1 MVGTLLSKLCKSKA
15 TGLENISTRLLCNC
29 SDLIAES
36 ICAFFNCSINSGV
49 FPNEWKCSKVI
60 PLFEQGERRDLNNYS
75 PISITPIVAKVF
87 ERIIYDQVYTY
98 LMDNSLLSNC
108 QSGFQT
114 LHSTVT
120 ALLEATNNW
129 SYNID
134 QGNVNA
140 VVFLDLKKAFDT
152 VDHAILLSK
161 LSVYGLGGRVGS
173 WFGSYLHNRKQKC
186 FVNSH
191 LSSYRFLPCGI
202 PQGTILGPLLFLIY
216 INDLPNC
223 LTHSQPRMYA
233 EDTNLTFA
241 SNNFCDIDYK
251 VNEDH
256 DNVNKWLIANK
267 LTLNQSK
274 TEFMLIGSRQKL
286 NTLQSAPS
294 LAIDGHPVSQ
304 VSQTKSLGVKIDD
317 NLFWTAHINDLT
329 KKIASGINA
338 LKRIRSF
345 VPTTTLK
352 LIFNS
357 LVQPHFNY
365 CCSVWDSCNKTY
377 AEKLQKLQN
386 RAARVLTFSGY
397 DANADLLFEKLGW
410 KTLPHSVS
418 FKRPSWSTDLLM
430 V

>member
-1 MVGTLLSKLCKSKA
+1 MKLLSYLKRFVSIGSKLAEKIPYNENDNTHLDYLTSQTSANFQLNITNASVVGTLLSKLCKSKA
-15 TGLENISTRLLCNC
+15 TGLDNISTRLLCNC

-36 ICAFFNCSINSGV
+36 ICAIFNCSINSGV
-49 FPNEWKCSKVI
+49 LPNEWKFSKLI
-60 PLFEQGERRDLNNYS
+60 PLFKQGERRDLNNYR

-108 QSGFQT
+108 QSGFRT

-186 FVNSH
+186 YVNGH

-202 PQGTILGPLLFLIY
+202 PQGTILGPLLFQIY

-223 LTHSQPRMYA
+223 LTHSRPRMYA
-233 EDTNLTFA
+233 DDTNLTFA
-241 SNNFCDIDYK
+241 SNNVCDIDYK
-251 VNEDH
+251 LNEDL

-267 LTLNQSK
+267 LTLKTKIKYVTISSIPSDRWASCQSSFPNK
-274 TEFMLIGSRQKL
+274 
-286 NTLQSAPS
+286 
-294 LAIDGHPVSQ
+294 VSW
-304 VSQTKSLGVKIDD
+304 GE
-317 NLFWTAHINDLT
+317 N
-329 KKIASGINA
+329 
-338 LKRIRSF
+338 
-345 VPTTTLK
+345 
-352 LIFNS
+352 
-357 LVQPHFNY
+357 
-365 CCSVWDSCNKTY
+365 
-377 AEKLQKLQN
+377 
-386 RAARVLTFSGY
+386 
-397 DANADLLFEKLGW
+397 
-410 KTLPHSVS
+410 
-418 FKRPSWSTDLLM
+418 
-430 V
+430 

>member
-1 MVGTLLSKLCKSKA
+1 M
-15 TGLENISTRLLCNC
+15 
-29 SDLIAES
+29 
-36 ICAFFNCSINSGV
+36 
-49 FPNEWKCSKVI
+49 
-60 PLFEQGERRDLNNYS
+60 
-75 PISITPIVAKVF
+75 AKVF
-87 ERIIYDQVYTY
+87 ERIIYDQVYTH
-98 LMDNSLLSNC
+98 LMDNSVLSNC
-108 QSGFQT
+108 QSGFRT

-129 SYNID
+129 SFNID

-152 VDHAILLSK
+152 VDHSILLSK

-173 WFGSYLHNRKQKC
+173 WFGSYLHSRKQKC
-186 FVNSH
+186 YVNGH

-223 LTHSQPRMYA
+223 LTHSRPRMYA
-233 EDTNLTFA
+233 DDTNLTFA
-241 SNNFCDIDYK
+241 SNNVCDIDYK
-251 VNEDH
+251 VNEDLH
-256 DNVNKWLIANK
+256 NVNKWLIANK

-294 LAIDGHPVSQ
+294 PAIDGHPVSQ
-304 VSQTKSLGVKIDD
+304 VSQTKSLGK
-317 NLFWTAHINDLT
+317 
-329 KKIASGINA
+329 
-338 LKRIRSF
+338 
-345 VPTTTLK
+345 
-352 LIFNS
+352 
-357 LVQPHFNY
+357 NY
-365 CCSVWDSCNKTY
+365 K
-377 AEKLQKLQN
+377 N
-386 RAARVLTFSGY
+386 RAARVLAFSGY

-418 FKRPSWSTDLLM
+418 FKRLSWSTDLLI